1 MLNHQLL
8 FLKFEFIE
16 KRSLLVERRVLF
28 NETLKYTLL
37 TFVLNRESQ
46 IKMSPTREIE
56 ITKTIEKE
64 RSRLFN
70 FIRKRVKSN
79 LDAEDILQDVFYQLV
94 RVSDDVNTIEKISS
108 WLFQVA
114 RNKITD
120 LYRKKSSLNFSEM
133 SKVGDEE
140 EESIHFEDYI
150 PDLNDLP
157 DAVLTREMM
166 WEILEEG
173 LNEIPPKQR
182 EVFEMHEFEGLS
194 FKEISEITGEQVNTL
209 ISRKR
214 YAIVYLRK
222 KLNELYNEILEQ

>member
-1 MLNHQLL
+1 
-8 FLKFEFIE
+8 
-16 KRSLLVERRVLF
+16 
-28 NETLKYTLL
+28 
-37 TFVLNRESQ
+37 
-46 IKMSPTREIE
+46 MSPTREIE